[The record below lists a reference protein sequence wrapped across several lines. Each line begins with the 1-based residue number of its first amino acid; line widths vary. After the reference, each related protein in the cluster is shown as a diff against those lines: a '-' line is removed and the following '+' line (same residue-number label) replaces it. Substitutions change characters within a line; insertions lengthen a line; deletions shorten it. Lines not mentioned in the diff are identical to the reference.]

1 MRRHQLALYFNLTGI
16 KWDYSKEATLE
27 GYISPN
33 SGLPPRSL
41 RIDPR
46 GLSPVAIA
54 DRLWAEVAEAYRLP
68 A

>member
-1 MRRHQLALYFNLTGI
+1 MEHA
-16 KWDYSKEATLE
+16 LE
-27 GYISPN
+27 GYISPTN
-33 SGLPPRSL
+33 GLPPRVL

-54 DRLWAEVAEAYRLP
+54 DRLWEEVGEAYRLP